1 MGRPLIGKKQIM
13 DYTGMGEIMLDEVI
27 RSAGFPHFVVGQKMC
42 SHTDSVD
49 RWFVEASMRRGRI
62 GGDGDGEGG
71 DGDKE
76 MGREHG

>member
-13 DYTGMGEIMLDEVI
+13 DYTGMGESMLDAAI
-27 RSAGFPHFVVGQKMC
+27 RDGGFPSFHIGQKMC

-71 DGDKE
+71 DAGQQDS
-76 MGREHG
+76 GRR